1 MQEGGTIVATT
12 SAVLDKQLVNLGL
25 GENWELRNGTWWAT
39 LPAPLVRPA
48 ASQLLAIHARF
59 ITITAIEL
67 ASHEVR
73 MDYHWDLGGQII
85 TLAVIADGKLIDS
98 IADISP
104 AADWAEREIHEYFAV
119 EFPGRVDTMPLM
131 LRMGDELG
139 INLHKGGTE

>member
-1 MQEGGTIVATT
+1 MATT
-12 SAVLDKQLVNLGL
+12 SAVLDKSLVDLGL

-39 LPAPLVRPA
+39 LPAQLVRPA

-67 ASHEVR
+67 TSHELR
-73 MDYHWDLGGQII
+73 MDYHWDLGGQIV

-104 AADWAEREIHEYFAV
+104 GSGLGRTRDTRILRRRVSRPRGYHAPHV
-119 EFPGRVDTMPLM
+119 EDGRRTRHQPA
-131 LRMGDELG
+131 
-139 INLHKGGTE
+139 